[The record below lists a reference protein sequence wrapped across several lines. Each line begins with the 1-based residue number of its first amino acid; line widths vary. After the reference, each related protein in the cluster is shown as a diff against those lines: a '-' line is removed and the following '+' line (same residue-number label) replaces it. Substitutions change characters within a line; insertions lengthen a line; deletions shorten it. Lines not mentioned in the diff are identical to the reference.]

1 MKIAQGFLHS
11 EDVDLKNLYRN
22 IMRILEKG
30 GTSEY
35 ISDQII
41 IGVQIEI
48 ATAVNKKFEKEE
60 NDLEMD

>member
-30 GTSEY
+30 GTLQY
-35 ISDQII
+35 ICDQIL
-41 IGVQIEI
+41 IGIQIEI
-48 ATAVNKKFEKEE
+48 ATAVNKKFEKDET
-60 NDLEMD
+60 DLEMD